1 MASQEITHLTA
12 GAWKG
17 ERVRVL
23 KTEQIGPRVWCRVE
37 RADCPGLITM
47 VQRDHVAAW
56 GLLQQTRAL
65 RDRIARKPGLA
76 QRAAI
81 AAKDVQRLEGIFA

>member
-1 MASQEITHLTA
+1 MPSQEITHLTA

-23 KTEQIGPRVWCRVE
+23 KTEQVGPRVWCRVE

-47 VQRDHVAAW
+47 AQRNHVAAW
-56 GLLQQTRAL
+56 DILQQTIAL
-65 RDRIARKPGLA
+65 RDQIARKPGMG

-81 AAKDVQRLEGIFA
+81 AAKDVQRLEGMFA